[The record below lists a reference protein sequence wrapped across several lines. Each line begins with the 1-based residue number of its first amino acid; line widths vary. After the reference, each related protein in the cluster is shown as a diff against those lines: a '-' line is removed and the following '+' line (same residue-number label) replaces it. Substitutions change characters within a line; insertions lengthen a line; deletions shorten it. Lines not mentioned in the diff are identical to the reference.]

1 MYFDLPVLHVTISGV
16 DDEYHRLS
24 LPSGITLL
32 TVPMAGVE
40 SLTLLVMVRTGSRD
54 EPEKLA
60 GISHFLEH
68 MVFKGTQK
76 YPTAYE
82 VTSAIDSIGG
92 EFNAYT
98 SKEFTG
104 FYIKL
109 AASHFQRG
117 AELLSEILVRPR
129 LAAKDVGK
137 EKGVIIEEIN
147 MYDDLPPKK
156 VADVYERLIYGDT
169 NLGRETIGNRSSVK
183 AITRKDLLTYL
194 RQRYTSGRLVIGVV
208 GGMKNAG
215 LSQSAI
221 RDSLGQAFAGLPQ
234 GKDGWGKPAI
244 LHQAKP
250 AVSFFKKQTG
260 QSHFILGVRTFPRG
274 HKHRYALGVLT
285 TILGG
290 SASSRLFTE
299 IREKRGLAYYVKAD
313 IDTYFDGGDLSVSAG
328 VDTNQID
335 TAVRLVIEQF
345 RNVGRNT
352 GKGSITNEE
361 VSQAKEFLKGRFIL
375 ELEDSHDLADLFV
388 RRFLLER
395 KILTPNQYL
404 SRISAVT
411 REDIVRVARTIFT
424 EKNLNLAI
432 VGPYNKSH
440 RQRFMKLLRI

>member
-1 MYFDLPVLHVTISGV
+1 
-16 DDEYHRLS
+16 
-24 LPSGITLL
+24 
-32 TVPMAGVE
+32 MAGVA

-117 AELLSEILVRPR
+117 ADLLSEILVRPR
-129 LAAKDVGK
+129 LAANDVSK

-156 VADVYERLIYGDT
+156 VADVYERLIYGNT
-169 NLGRETIGNRSSVK
+169 SLGRETIGNRNSVQV
-183 AITRKDLLTYL
+183 ISRKDLLAHL

-208 GGMKNAG
+208 GGIKHAG
-215 LSQSAI
+215 LGLSVI
-221 RDSLGQAFAGLPQ
+221 RDSIGQAFAGLPR

-244 LHQAKP
+244 LRQAKP
-250 AVSFFKKQTG
+250 AVSFFEKQTG

-274 HKHRYALGVLT
+274 HKDRYALGVLSV
-285 TILGG
+285 ILGG

-313 IDTYFDGGDLSVSAG
+313 VDTYFDCGDLSVSAG

-335 TAVRLVIEQF
+335 TALRLVLEQF
-345 RNVGRNT
+345 RNVSRKT
-352 GKGSITNEE
+352 GEGSITEEE
-361 VSQAKEFLKGRFIL
+361 VTRAKEFLKGRFIL

-395 KILTPNQYL
+395 KILTPSQYL

-411 REDIVRVARTIFT
+411 RDDIVRVARTIFT

-432 VGPYNKSH
+432 VGPYSKTH
-440 RQRFMKLLRI
+440 RQRFMKLLTIEEIMNRK

>member
-1 MYFDLPVLHVTISGV
+1 M
-16 DDEYHRLS
+16 DDAYHRLN
-24 LPSGITLL
+24 LASGITLL
-32 TVPMAGVE
+32 TVPMAGVA

-129 LAAKDVGK
+129 LAASDISK

-169 NLGRETIGNRSSVK
+169 NLGRETIGSRSSVR
-183 AITRKDLLTYL
+183 AITREDLLTYL

-215 LSQSAI
+215 LRQSAI
-221 RDSLGQAFAGLPQ
+221 RDSIDQAFAGLPR
-234 GKDGWGKPAI
+234 GKDGWGKPVI
-244 LHQAKP
+244 LRQAKP
-250 AVSFFKKQTG
+250 AVSFFEKQTG

-274 HKHRYALGVLT
+274 HKDRYALGVLSV
-285 TILGG
+285 ILGG

-313 IDTYFDGGDLSVSAG
+313 VDTYFDGGDLSVSAG

-335 TAVRLVIEQF
+335 TALRLVIEQF
-345 RNVGRNT
+345 RNVSRKT
-352 GKGSITNEE
+352 GEGSITDEE
-361 VSQAKEFLKGRFIL
+361 VTRAKEFLKGRFIL

-395 KILTPNQYL
+395 KILTPTQYL

-411 REDIVRVARTIFT
+411 REDLVRVARTIFT
-424 EKNLNLAI
+424 EKHLNLAI
-432 VGPYNKSH
+432 VGPYTKTH
-440 RQRFMKLLRI
+440 RQRFLKLLHL